1 MKKYAPIDA
10 LKSPRFC
17 GLTSFMRL
25 PHLRTT
31 TDVDAAIIGIP
42 FDTATTFRVG
52 SRFAPGEVR
61 NMSRLLRPFNPAQG
75 IEIFEH
81 CSAVDYGDVDVVP
94 GYIEKTYMKIVETM
108 QPVFS
113 AGVIPIAVGGDHS
126 ITLGELRAASGRY
139 EKLALIQFDSHC
151 DVWDDYFGEKYNH
164 GTPFRRASEEGLVA
178 PESSIQL
185 GIRGPLYSAMDLDA
199 ARALGF
205 EVIPEREMA
214 KLSIADV
221 VSRIRERVKDRPT
234 FLTFDIDFVDPAY
247 APGTGTPE
255 VGGPS
260 SREALEIVRGL
271 AGLNLVGF
279 DLVEVIPQYDSGQI
293 TSLLAANILYE
304 FLSLVAKNKESHNR
318 DQR

>member
-17 GLTSFMRL
+17 GVTSFMRL

-31 TDVDAAIIGIP
+31 VDVDAVIIGIP

-52 SRFAPGEVR
+52 SRFAPGDVR
-61 NMSRLLRPFNPAQG
+61 NVSRLLRPFNPAQG
-75 IEIFEH
+75 IDIFEH

-94 GYIEKTYMKIVETM
+94 GYIEKTYAKIVETM

-113 AGVIPIAVGGDHS
+113 ADVTPIAVGGDHS
-126 ITLGELRAASGRY
+126 ITLGELRAAS
-139 EKLALIQFDSHC
+139 EKYGKLSVIQFDSHC

-164 GTPFRRASEEGLVA
+164 GTPFRRAAEEGLIS
-178 PESSIQL
+178 PGNSIQL
-185 GIRGPLYSAMDLDA
+185 GIRGPLYSAKDLDA
-199 ARALGF
+199 ARELGF
-205 EVIPEREMA
+205 EVIPEKEIA
-214 KLSIADV
+214 KLSTADV
-221 VSRIRERVKDRPT
+221 VSRIRERVKRRPT

-255 VGGPS
+255 VGGPT

-271 AGLNLVGF
+271 TGLNLIGF
-279 DLVEVIPQYDSGQI
+279 DVVEVIPQYDSGQI
-293 TSLLAANILYE
+293 TCLLAANVMYE
-304 FLSLVAKNKESHNR
+304 FLSLVAKNKEKP
-318 DQR
+318 